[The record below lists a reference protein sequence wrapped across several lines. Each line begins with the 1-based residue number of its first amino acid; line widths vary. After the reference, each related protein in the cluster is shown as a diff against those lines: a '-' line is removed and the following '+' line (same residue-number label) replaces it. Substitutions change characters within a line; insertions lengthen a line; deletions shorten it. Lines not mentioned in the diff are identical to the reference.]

1 MSFEL
6 ENLRQL
12 KAMVKKIEIREKS
25 REIIPFSYGVGHKRK
40 LTPEASL
47 VGLIQRGTK
56 LD

>member
-1 MSFEL
+1 LSFEL

-25 REIIPFSYGVGHKRK
+25 REIIPFSYAVEHERK
-40 LTPEASL
+40 LTPEVPL

-56 LD
+56 SI